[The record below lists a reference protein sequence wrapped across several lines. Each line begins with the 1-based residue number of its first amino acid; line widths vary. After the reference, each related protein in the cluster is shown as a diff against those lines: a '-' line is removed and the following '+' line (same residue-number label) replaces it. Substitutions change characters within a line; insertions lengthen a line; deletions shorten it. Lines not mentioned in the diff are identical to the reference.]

1 MDGMRIRRLL
11 IFLPVL
17 FTAAGLLVAADSHS
31 NPAFTPEEV
40 REHVRYLASDE
51 LQGRGSGTEGARK
64 AAAYIA
70 ERFRAAGLRPRGDRG
85 FYQRFSFAAGVRLGE
100 PNRLSLRA
108 GSGRGESGVRPGRSQ
123 GSPLRLR
130 QDFLPLAFS
139 ANGRASGEV
148 LFVGYGISEPRISH
162 DDYAGVDARGR
173 IVLVLRQ
180 TPEGDDPKSRFA
192 PFAPL
197 RYKAMTAREKGAAG
211 ILFVTGPLTETE
223 EDLGGFRFDT
233 SFADS
238 GIPAAVIKRSFAE
251 ELLRPTG
258 QSLSEI
264 QTAIAHTGPHSLPL
278 PGAAATLTC
287 SVVRERRET
296 DNVLG
301 FLEGS
306 DPRLR
311 EETIVIGAH
320 YDHLGLGGEG
330 SRSRERGPAI
340 HHGAD
345 DNASGVAGLLELA
358 EYFGVQRPRPRRS
371 LLFAAFSG
379 EELGLLGSAHYVKHP
394 PVPLAST
401 VAMINL
407 DMIGRARGNALTV
420 IGSGTSPAWKELLEA
435 ANADFKLDLRMNASG
450 FGASDQSSFYG
461 RDIPVLFF
469 FTGVHKD
476 YHMPSDTWEK
486 INIVGEAR
494 IARFVAAVVERTAG
508 LPERPRFARAEGEG
522 PTMASPGFGVYL
534 GTIPDYSEQGEGVT
548 LSGVREGSP
557 AEKAGLR
564 AGDVIVQFGGKAVK
578 NVYDYTYALRD
589 ARAGE
594 PVEVVVLRKGE
605 RQTLSVI
612 PEKRRS

>member
-1 MDGMRIRRLL
+1 
-11 IFLPVL
+11 
-17 FTAAGLLVAADSHS
+17 
-31 NPAFTPEEV
+31 
-40 REHVRYLASDE
+40 
-51 LQGRGSGTEGARK
+51 
-64 AAAYIA
+64 
-70 ERFRAAGLRPRGDRG
+70 
-85 FYQRFSFAAGVRLGE
+85 
-100 PNRLSLRA
+100 
-108 GSGRGESGVRPGRSQ
+108 
-123 GSPLRLR
+123 
-130 QDFLPLAFS
+130 
-139 ANGRASGEV
+139 
-148 LFVGYGISEPRISH
+148 
-162 DDYAGVDARGR
+162 
-173 IVLVLRQ
+173 
-180 TPEGDDPKSRFA
+180 
-192 PFAPL
+192 
-197 RYKAMTAREKGAAG
+197 MTAREKGAAG

-258 QSLSEI
+258 QSLSDL
-264 QTAIAHTGPHSLPL
+264 QTTIAHTGPHSMPL
-278 PGAAATLTC
+278 PGAAATITC
-287 SVVRERRET
+287 TVVRERRET

-330 SRSRERGPAI
+330 SRARESGPAI

-345 DNASGVAGLLELA
+345 DNASGVAGLIELA
-358 EYFGVQRPRPRRS
+358 EYFGAQRPRPPRS

-379 EELGLLGSAHYVKHP
+379 EELGLLGSAYYVKHP
-394 PVPLAST
+394 PVPLEHT
-401 VAMINL
+401 VAMINM
-407 DMIGRARGNALTV
+407 DMIGRARGSVLTV
-420 IGSGTSPAWKELLEA
+420 IGSGTSPAWKELLDA
-435 ANADFKLDLRMNASG
+435 ANADLVGAHEGAPLQLRPSASG
-450 FGASDQSSFYG
+450 FGASDQSSFYA

-494 IARFVAAVVERTAG
+494 IVRFVAAVIERIAG
-508 LPERPRFARAEGEG
+508 LPERPRFARAESEG

-557 AEKAGLR
+557 AEKGGLR
-564 AGDVIVQFGGKAVK
+564 AGDVIVQFGAKTVK

-589 ARAGE
+589 AKAGE
-594 PVEVVVLRKGE
+594 PVEVVVLRHGE
-605 RQTLSVI
+605 RQTLRVV